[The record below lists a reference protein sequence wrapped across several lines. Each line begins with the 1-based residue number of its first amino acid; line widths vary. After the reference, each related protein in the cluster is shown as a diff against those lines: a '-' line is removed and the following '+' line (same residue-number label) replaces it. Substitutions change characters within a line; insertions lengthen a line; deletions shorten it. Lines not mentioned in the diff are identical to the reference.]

1 MNLLKSRKNLARWL
15 SDYAVSHRNPTN
27 KKIHF
32 VCVPVI
38 FLTIVAMLWLIS
50 PFLLLVVAVGVLWFY
65 ARLSLAL
72 FIAMSAFVAVCVGLA
87 VVVPIGFG
95 GWIGVFV
102 LAWIGQFVGHKIE
115 GAKPSFFEDL
125 QFLLIGPAWVS
136 LSLMGKTN
144 QIATHV

>member
-50 PFLLLVVAVGVLWFY
+50 PFLLLVVAVVVLWFY
-65 ARLSLAL
+65 ARLSLVL

-102 LAWIGQFVGHKIE
+102 VAWIGQFVGHKIE